1 MLRNANHANDRLMD
15 SLLQHTFNSAFKFSE
30 QLLNMFQ
37 MPTYCSEQI
46 EFVPISYTTDI
57 LNHQER
63 IFSKCVFAALDI
75 LLFYSIQA
83 CQCK

>member
-1 MLRNANHANDRLMD
+1 MLRNANHANDRSMD

-46 EFVPISYTTDI
+46 EFVPISYNWYSTISTAP
-57 LNHQER
+57 
-63 IFSKCVFAALDI
+63 IFSTCFCEFVKED
-75 LLFYSIQA
+75 Q
-83 CQCK
+83 QMH

>member
-1 MLRNANHANDRLMD
+1 MATH
-15 SLLQHTFNSAFKFSE
+15 FNSAFKFSE

-57 LNHQER
+57 LQYQQHT
-63 IFSKCVFAALDI
+63 FSKCVFATLNI
-75 LLFYSIQA
+75 LLFYGIQM